1 MSEKLVYAYN
11 SVSGETAEVPER
23 YLTHPIL
30 GKNLRQVRTGK
41 KIINAPKETAIEEIV
56 VAVEEAPVETSTI
69 VEEDVVTKPA
79 SKKTKEKE

>member
-1 MSEKLVYAYN
+1 MTEKLVYAYN

-41 KIINAPKETAIEEIV
+41 KIINAPR
-56 VAVEEAPVETSTI
+56 VAPVEETVAPIDDAPVETSTI

>member
-1 MSEKLVYAYN
+1 MSEKLVYAHN

-41 KIINAPKETAIEEIV
+41 KIINAPKVAPVEEIV
-56 VAVEEAPVETSTI
+56 EVVEEAPIETSII